1 MSYLSSATSKLDYGV
16 VRIGGNID
24 VSVDGIISVP
34 QDLNTNSSVTF
45 ADISVTGNLSL
56 NGASVITSITPI
68 AGNAGIALGN
78 VITSGPAA
86 GFTIYNTGVT
96 SLTAGAGISITGN
109 TGDIVISSYGADL
122 INVYGTTTSYTASI
136 TDEYIGVYSASAVTI
151 TLPSGVAGRVYT
163 IKDEYG
169 QGSGKIT
176 ISPQIGELVDGKP
189 TYIIGVPFQAVSVV
203 FRAGSWRII

>member
-1 MSYLSSATSKLDYGV
+1 MSYLASATSKLDYGV
-16 VRIGGNID
+16 VRVGGNID
-24 VSVDGIISVP
+24 VTLDGIISVP
-34 QDLNTNSSVTF
+34 QNLNTNSSVTF
-45 ADISVTGNLSL
+45 ADISVTGNLAL
-56 NGASVITSITPI
+56 NGASVITSITPV
-68 AGNAGIALGN
+68 AGNAGITLGN
-78 VITSGPAA
+78 VVTSGPAA

-96 SLTAGAGISITGN
+96 SLTAGAGISITSN

-136 TDEYIGVYSASAVTI
+136 TDEYIGVYSAGAVTI
-151 TLPSGVAGRVYT
+151 TLPNGIAGRVYT

-176 ISPQIGELVDGKP
+176 ISPQLGEQIDGKP
-189 TYIIGVPFQAVSVV
+189 TYVIGVPFQAVSVV

>member
-24 VSVDGIISVP
+24 VTVDGIISVP

-68 AGNAGIALGN
+68 AGNAGITLGN
-78 VITSGPAA
+78 VVTSGPHA
-86 GFTIYNTGVT
+86 GFTIYNTG
-96 SLTAGAGISITGN
+96 
-109 TGDIVISSYGADL
+109 
-122 INVYGTTTSYTASI
+122 YTASI

-176 ISPQIGELVDGKP
+176 ISPQIGELIDGKA
-189 TYIIGVPFQAVSVV
+189 TYVIGVPFQAVSVV

>member
-1 MSYLSSATSKLDYGV
+1 MSYLSSATSKLEYGV
-16 VRIGGNID
+16 VQVGGNIN
-24 VSVDGIISVP
+24 VTDGVISVP
-34 QDLNTNSSVTF
+34 QSLETNASVTF
-45 ADISVTGNLSL
+45 ANIAVTGNLSL
-56 NGASVITSITPI
+56 NGASVITSITPV
-68 AGNAGIALGN
+68 AGNAGITLCN

-136 TDEYIGVYSASAVTI
+136 TDEYIGVYSAGAVTI
-151 TLPSGVAGRVYT
+151 TLPNGIAGRVYT

-176 ISPQIGELVDGKP
+176 ISPQIGELIDGKP
-189 TYIIGVPFQAVSVV
+189 TYVIGVPFQAVSVV

>member
-16 VRIGGNID
+16 VRVGGNID

-34 QDLNTNSSVTF
+34 QNLDTNASVTF
-45 ADISVTGNLSL
+45 ANIAVTGNLGL
-56 NGASVITSITPI
+56 NGASVITSITPV
-68 AGNAGIALGN
+68 AGNAGITLGN

-122 INVYGTTTSYTASI
+122 INVYGTTTSYTASV
-136 TDEYIGVYSASAVTI
+136 TDEYIGVYSAAAVTI
-151 TLPSGVAGRVYT
+151 TLPKMNMA
-163 IKDEYG
+163 KDLVR
-169 QGSGKIT
+169 
-176 ISPQIGELVDGKP
+176 SP
-189 TYIIGVPFQAVSVV
+189 
-203 FRAGSWRII
+203 